1 MELTEKP
8 PVGQVPAAEAQD
20 KAERVQQMF
29 AAISG
34 RYDLLNRVLSLGVDQ
49 SWRREA
55 AHAAL
60 VRAPRRVLDVATGTA
75 DFALGLKRLSPHS
88 EVIGCDFVPQM
99 LEIGRQ
105 KARQQNLDIALEQ
118 EDALSLSY
126 PDSSFEALTCAF
138 GFRNFADYVRG
149 LEEFYRVLAPGG
161 RVVILEFPPPRAD
174 ALGQLYR
181 LYFEKVLPRIG
192 GLISGNAA
200 AYSYLPESVKAFPPP
215 QQLKTLM
222 EAAGFRTQY
231 RLLSFGIAALHIGVK
246 E

>member
-1 MELTEKP
+1 MKTAEKP
-8 PVGQVPAAEAQD
+8 AVGQVPEAEMQA

-34 RYDLLNRVLSLGVDQ
+34 RYDVLNRVLSLGVDQ

-75 DFALGLKRLSPHS
+75 DFALGLKRMSPQS

-99 LEIGRQ
+99 LEIGRH
-105 KARQQNLDIALEQ
+105 KARQQGLEIALEHQ
-118 EDALSLSY
+118 DALALSY

-138 GFRNFADYVRG
+138 GFRNFADYARG
-149 LEEFYRVLAPGG
+149 LAEFYRVLTPGG

-181 LYFEKVLPRIG
+181 LYFEKVLPRVG
-192 GLISGNAA
+192 GLISGNPA

-215 QQLKTLM
+215 EQLKTLM
-222 EAAGFRTQY
+222 EAAGFRTRY
-231 RLLSFGIAALHIGVK
+231 RLLSFGIAALHIGIK

>member
-1 MELTEKP
+1 MNQAEKP
-8 PVGQVPAAEAQD
+8 PVGEVEG

-60 VRAPRRVLDVATGTA
+60 ARAPRRVLDVATGTA

-99 LEIGRQ
+99 LEIGRH
-105 KARQQNLDIALEQ
+105 KARQQHLDIALEQ
-118 EDALSLSY
+118 EDALNLSY
-126 PDSSFEALTCAF
+126 PDSSFQALTCAF
-138 GFRNFADYVRG
+138 GFRNFADYARG
-149 LEEFYRVLAPGG
+149 LEEFYRVLSPGG

-181 LYFEKVLPRIG
+181 LYFEQVLPKIG
-192 GLISGNAA
+192 GLVSGNAA
-200 AYSYLPESVKAFPPP
+200 AYSYLPESVAAFPPP
-215 QQLKTLM
+215 EQLKTLM
-222 EAAGFRTQY
+222 ETAGFRTRY
-231 RLLSFGIAALHIGVK
+231 RLLSFGIAALHVGVK
-246 E
+246 T